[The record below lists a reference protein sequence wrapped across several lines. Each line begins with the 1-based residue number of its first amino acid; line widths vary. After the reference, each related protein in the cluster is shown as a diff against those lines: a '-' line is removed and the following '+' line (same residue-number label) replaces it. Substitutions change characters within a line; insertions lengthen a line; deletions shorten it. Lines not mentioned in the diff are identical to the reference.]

1 MRVYEDRG
9 RKARDRSLTYAL
21 AYWVAGSLW
30 ILLSDRLL
38 FGDRGPLLIGSVA
51 KGLGFV
57 TVTALLLWA
66 MLRRNGRH
74 LREAADRAERSEE
87 TLRSLLNATDG
98 GIAEVDAEGR
108 LVRWNPAFGDQFGV
122 AEEPVREVG
131 RMMGAGAADL
141 LQPLLRGR
149 SSEPVR
155 FEVLV
160 QSGEGLRLIQVS
172 ASPLRPPA
180 LGKAVLVTSDLSD
193 RARAER
199 LLKEANER
207 LEAIVRSR
215 TEALEATNRE
225 LSAFAASVSHDLRAP
240 IRAIAGYASMVL
252 EDAGDVLDGESREN
266 LERIR
271 SSAGRMAELV
281 ESLMRMARVTDR
293 RMEIAEVDVSSLAR
307 QIGEEI
313 RSQEPSRSVRLEIQ
327 EGMVVQ
333 ADRTL
338 LASALQNLMSNAWKF
353 TRERDRPEI
362 SVRLEETPEGSVLSV
377 SDNGVGF
384 DPRFAEDLFAP
395 FRRAH
400 DPKDYPGEG
409 IGLATVARIAHRHG
423 GRAWA
428 VGKPGEG
435 ATFSI
440 LLPRRAPE
448 RAA

>member
-1 MRVYEDRG
+1 MRVDEDRG
-9 RKARDRSLTYAL
+9 RDRSLAYAL
-21 AYWVAGSLW
+21 AYWLAGALW

-38 FGDRGPLLIGSVA
+38 FGDRGPLMIGSVA

-66 MLRRNGRH
+66 MLRRNGRR
-74 LREAADRAERSEE
+74 LRESLERAERSEE
-87 TLRSLLNATDG
+87 TLRALLNATRE

-108 LVRWNPAFGDQFGV
+108 LLRWNPAFAELFGI
-122 AEEPVREVG
+122 AEDSVREVG
-131 RMMGAGAADL
+131 RVLGSAAASEL
-141 LQPLLRGR
+141 FPLLRA
-149 SSEPVR
+149 SSAEPVR

-160 QSGEGLRLIQVS
+160 QRGEGLGLIQVS

-180 LGKAVLVTSDLSD
+180 VGRAVLVASDLSD

-199 LLKEANER
+199 LLREANER

-225 LSAFAASVSHDLRAP
+225 LSTFAASVSHDLRAP
-240 IRAIAGYASMVL
+240 IRAIAGYAAMVL
-252 EDAGDVLDGESREN
+252 EDAGEALDDESRQN

-271 SSAGRMAELV
+271 SSAARMGELV

-293 RMEIAEVDVSSLAR
+293 RMEIAEVDVTALAL
-307 QIGEEI
+307 QIG
-313 RSQEPSRSVRLEIQ
+313 QEVIAQDPERAVRLDVQ
-327 EGMVVQ
+327 EGMVVH

-338 LASALQNLMSNAWKF
+338 LASALQNLLSNAWKF
-353 TRERDRPEI
+353 TRGRERAEI
-362 SVRLEETPEGSVLSV
+362 AVRLEETPEGSVLSV

-384 DPRFAEDLFAP
+384 DPRFAKDLFGP
-395 FRRAH
+395 FRRMH
-400 DPKDYPGEG
+400 DPKEYPGEG

-428 VGKPGEG
+428 SGSPGEG